1 MIVQT
6 FFCQFVTSD
15 FEAFMTRSSSAKVAP
30 VEKYH
35 VISPY
40 SSVEISLLTLD
51 RHLIDAIAEDP
62 GH

>member
-1 MIVQT
+1 MIVQA

-35 VISPY
+35 VISY
-40 SSVEISLLTLD
+40 HSSVKY
-51 RHLIDAIAEDP
+51 RY
-62 GH
+62 